1 MIVLK
6 SPAEIEKMR
15 EAGLVVARAHR
26 AVGKIVAPG
35 VSTRQIDD
43 AVERVFAKHN
53 ATPLFKGVPGVVP
66 FPAATC
72 ISINDEVVH
81 GIPSDRL
88 LEEGDLVSV
97 DTGCRLDGWCGDAAW
112 TYAVGQVDEEK
123 QKLMAAGQSTLATA
137 IQEMQRQQTWAGVA
151 EVMESTVKDAG
162 FSVVEELVGHGIG
175 REMHE
180 DPQVPNFVT
189 PELEDYDFELVPGMV
204 LAVEPMLNAGTADVC
219 LLDDHWTIVTAD
231 GRPSVHY
238 EHTLAITAEGVR
250 ILTAL

>member
-1 MIVLK
+1 VIVLK

>member
-1 MIVLK
+1 
-6 SPAEIEKMR
+6 MR

-26 AVGKIVAPG
+26 AVGKIVSPG

-72 ISINDEVVH
+72 ISVNDEVVH
-81 GIPSDRL
+81 GIPSDRR

-112 TYAVGQVDEEK
+112 TYAVGRVDEEK
-123 QKLMAAGQSTLATA
+123 QKLMAAGQSTLTTA
-137 IQEMQRQQTWAGVA
+137 IDELQRQQTWAGVA

-189 PELEDYDFELVPGMV
+189 PELEEYDFELVPGMV

-219 LLDDHWTIVTAD
+219 LMDDHWTIVTAD

>member
-189 PELEDYDFELVPGMV
+189 PELEEYDFELVPGMV

>member
-15 EAGLVVARAHR
+15 EAGRVVAQAHR
-26 AVGKIVAPG
+26 AVGKIIAPG

-72 ISINDEVVH
+72 ISINDEIVH

-112 TYAVGQVDEEK
+112 TYAVGRVDEEK
-123 QKLMAAGQSTLATA
+123 QELMAAGQLTLTTA
-137 IQEMQRQQTWAGVA
+137 IHEMQRQKTWAGVA
-151 EVMESTVKDAG
+151 EVMETTVKDAG

-189 PELEDYDFELVPGMV
+189 PELEEYDFELVPGMV

-238 EHTLAITAEGVR
+238 EHTLAITAEGVQ